1 MPFTEAEIF
10 CLRDRPAY
18 REAAGRW
25 FHEKWGVPLAE
36 YRRSIDACLAGPGPV
51 PQWYLAVQGG
61 RIVGGA
67 GVIDN
72 DFHDRKDLTPN
83 LCALYVEPDCRGRGL
98 AGALLAA
105 ACADMARRG
114 FAALYLITDHTA
126 FYERYGW
133 QYLCQVRPDGEEGTT
148 RMYRRSLRPA
158 ARR

>member
-1 MPFTEAEIF
+1 MPFAETEIF

-61 RIVGGA
+61 R
-67 GVIDN
+67 
-72 DFHDRKDLTPN
+72 
-83 LCALYVEPDCRGRGL
+83 
-98 AGALLAA
+98 
-105 ACADMARRG
+105 
-114 FAALYLITDHTA
+114 
-126 FYERYGW
+126 
-133 QYLCQVRPDGEEGTT
+133 
-148 RMYRRSLRPA
+148 MYRRSLRPA

>member
-1 MPFTEAEIF
+1 MPFTETEIF

-98 AGALLAA
+98 AGALLDT
-105 ACADMARRG
+105 ACDDMARRG

-133 QYLCQVRPDGEEGTT
+133 QYLCQVHPDGEEGTI
-148 RMYRRSLRPA
+148 RMYRKTLRPA

>member
-1 MPFTEAEIF
+1 MPFTETEIF

-83 LCALYVEPDCRGRGL
+83 LCALYV
-98 AGALLAA
+98 
-105 ACADMARRG
+105 
-114 FAALYLITDHTA
+114 
-126 FYERYGW
+126 
-133 QYLCQVRPDGEEGTT
+133 
-148 RMYRRSLRPA
+148 
-158 ARR
+158 